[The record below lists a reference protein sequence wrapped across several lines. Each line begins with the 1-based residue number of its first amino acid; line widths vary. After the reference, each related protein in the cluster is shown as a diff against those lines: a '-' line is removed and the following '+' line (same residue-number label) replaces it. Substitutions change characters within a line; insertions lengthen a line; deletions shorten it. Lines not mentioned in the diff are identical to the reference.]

1 MTLNAYNVYRINEY
15 DMIIEDRV
23 KGIVRFIM
31 FDRNDTLK
39 PTTWLVKY
47 GKRFIDDM
55 VMMILYRTNEQFKN
69 DFINYCKEYNVFQEI
84 ITAIE
89 SESEVTNS
97 G

>member
-1 MTLNAYNVYRINEY
+1 MTLNVYNVYRINEY